1 MSVLVNKQ
9 APDFTAAAVLGDG
22 SIVDAFQLSSL
33 RGKYVVLFFW
43 PLDFT
48 FVCPSEIIAHNNR
61 MDKFRELGVEVV
73 GVSIDSQFTHHAW
86 RSTPVEKGGIGAV
99 EFTMVADVKHEITR
113 AYGIEHEDGV
123 ALRASFLI
131 DRAGVVQHQVVNNL
145 PLGREVDEM
154 VGPAVHRGTRRGLP
168 GRLAQGPERHE
179 GERRGRGLVP
189 GRERRGTVIPMP
201 GAKCARPTFSRG
213 DRSFQAFPMCF
224 GGPVFIRADA
234 DVGRSPTRCPIPSAT
249 PE

>member
-99 EFTMVADVKHEITR
+99 EFTMVADVKHEITS

-154 VGPAVHRGTRRGLP
+154 VRLVEALQFTEEHGEVCPAGWRKGQKGMKASAEGVASY
-168 GRLAQGPERHE
+168 LAENAE
-179 GERRGRGLVP
+179 AL
-189 GRERRGTVIPMP
+189 
-201 GAKCARPTFSRG
+201 
-213 DRSFQAFPMCF
+213 
-224 GGPVFIRADA
+224 
-234 DVGRSPTRCPIPSAT
+234 
-249 PE
+249 